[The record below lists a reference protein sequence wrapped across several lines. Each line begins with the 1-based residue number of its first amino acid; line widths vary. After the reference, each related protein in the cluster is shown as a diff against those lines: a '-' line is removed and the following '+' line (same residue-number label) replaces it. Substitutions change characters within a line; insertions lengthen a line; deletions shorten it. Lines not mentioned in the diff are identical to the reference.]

1 MLKQIKQK
9 ELNKQKLQT
18 LKDTLTSKQKN
29 LSTQETSIQNK
40 LKAKQKEL
48 QTLQK
53 QQAPPSVGGKHKK
66 IKNKKTYARAI
77 FPEGVDKDEMVDGIV
92 RRLDELKII
101 NENHFIESMFHY
113 YQQSLFSIRKIK
125 NKLFQKGFDAKV
137 IDEFINQKFHENPE
151 LEIEILKQ
159 YIVKKKIAD
168 LEESDLKKK
177 LYQQSFSENSI
188 FRVIKD

>member
-1 MLKQIKQK
+1 MKKEANEYLFNEAVKYLGKYPATRKKIK
-9 ELNKQKLQT
+9 EYLQ
-18 LKDTLTSKQKN
+18 
-29 LSTQETSIQNK
+29 
-40 LKAKQKEL
+40 
-48 QTLQK
+48 
-53 QQAPPSVGGKHKK
+53 KK
-66 IKNKKTYARAI
+66 IKNKKTYTRAI
-77 FPEGVDKDEMVDGIV
+77 FPEGIDKEEMVEGIV
-92 RRLDELKII
+92 ERLDELKII
-101 NENHFIESMFHY
+101 NEDHFLESMFHY

-125 NKLFQKGFDAKV
+125 NKLFQKGFDSKV
-137 IDEFINQKFHENPE
+137 IDEFINQKFYENPE

>member
-1 MLKQIKQK
+1 MKKDANEYLFNEAVKYLGKYPATRKKIK
-9 ELNKQKLQT
+9 EYLQ
-18 LKDTLTSKQKN
+18 
-29 LSTQETSIQNK
+29 
-40 LKAKQKEL
+40 
-48 QTLQK
+48 
-53 QQAPPSVGGKHKK
+53 KK
-66 IKNKKTYARAI
+66 IKNKKTYARVI

-92 RRLDELKII
+92 RHLDELKII

-137 IDEFINQKFHENPE
+137 IDEFINQKFQENPE

-168 LEESDLKKK
+168 LDESDLKKK